1 MQALANVVTN
11 ALYISNN
18 SSSELAPTAIL
29 STYNAIQKQVAFK
42 SRQLREVAYSLPV
55 YNNDWLVRP
64 LWRDMM

>member
-1 MQALANVVTN
+1 MPALANVVIN

-55 YNNDWLVRP
+55 
-64 LWRDMM
+64 

>member
-1 MQALANVVTN
+1 MPALANVVIN

-42 SRQLREVAYSLPV
+42 SHQLREVAYLLPA
-55 YNNDWLVRP
+55 LVRSKD
-64 LWRDMM
+64 LEAELQR